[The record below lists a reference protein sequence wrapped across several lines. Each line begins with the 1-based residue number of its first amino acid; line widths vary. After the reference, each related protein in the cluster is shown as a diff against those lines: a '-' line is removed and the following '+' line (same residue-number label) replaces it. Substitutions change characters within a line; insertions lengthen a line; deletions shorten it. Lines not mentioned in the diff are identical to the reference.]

1 MPPLSADQVISEIE
15 DMMSDVPRDASL
27 DGEHSS
33 PRVTPTAIES
43 NTDLTVLHD
52 FKFGHQTKEGLLG
65 QSIHDLNEVLNDME
79 VTIRNYS
86 EVLVADLALRDEL
99 AYEKE
104 LKNSFIS
111 LLLDVQK
118 KRRDTAVADKK
129 HNRRSMPAASGRD
142 TNSYLTTLIPYTP
155 QKGAPTVEQLQIYI
169 KILSAIRDNDPSV
182 PALLTDYILRVLCP
196 TI

>member
-1 MPPLSADQVISEIE
+1 
-15 DMMSDVPRDASL
+15 MSYA
-27 DGEHSS
+27 
-33 PRVTPTAIES
+33 
-43 NTDLTVLHD
+43 
-52 FKFGHQTKEGLLG
+52 GLLG

-129 HNRRSMPAASGRD
+129 HNRRSMPVASGRD
-142 TNSYLTTLIPYTP
+142 TNS
-155 QKGAPTVEQLQIYI
+155 VSYI
-169 KILSAIRDNDPSV
+169 FYSFSCGCLSFCITCVCYKFMGYS
-182 PALLTDYILRVLCP
+182 
-196 TI
+196 